1 MKKLLSLVMALA
13 IVVSFT
19 ACGDKSASSDESGA
33 ETVTL
38 KMSVTGSEQS
48 TWTAGAEKFAE
59 IVKEKTNGGI
69 EIKVYPNEQLSG
81 GNQAKGIEMLTTGS
95 TDITMHSNIIYSIM
109 DEKFGVISLPWLLP
123 NYETV
128 DEKLAEGGAGYK
140 EFEKMLDEKGVVFLG
155 FGENG
160 YRQLTNN
167 VREVKTPED
176 LEGLKI
182 RVPGMKMYISLFT
195 ALGTDPQSMN
205 FAEVFTALQQNTID
219 GQENPADIIDSSKLY
234 EVQKYLSIWNYSY
247 DALVLGINKEK
258 FNSLTEEQQQILRDA
273 AKEALKYQ
281 IDLNREKEAG
291 QFEKFAE
298 NGMTVTTVEEEQIAK
313 FKEKVQ
319 SVYDEYEGIIGK
331 ELIDAF
337 K

>member
-1 MKKLLSLVMALA
+1 MKRIIQLSLLMLVL
-13 IVVSFT
+13 VSFV
-19 ACGDKSASSDESGA
+19 ACGNSGDSG
-33 ETVTL
+33 EKITL

-59 IVKEKTNGGI
+59 IVKEKTNGEI

-95 TDITMHSNIIYSIM
+95 TDISLHSNIIYSIM

-123 NYETV
+123 SYDIV
-128 DEKLAEGGAGYK
+128 DEKLAEGSAGRK
-140 EFEKMLDEKGVVFLG
+140 AIEEMLDEKGVVFLG

-160 YRQLTNN
+160 FRQLTNN
-167 VREVKTPED
+167 VKEVKTPED

-195 ALGTDPQSMN
+195 ALGADPQSMN

-234 EVQKYLSIWNYSY
+234 EVQKYISIWNYSY
-247 DALVLGINKEK
+247 DALILGMNKEK
-258 FNSLTEEQQQILRDA
+258 FNSLTEEQQKILKEA
-273 AKEALKYQ
+273 AKEALQYQ
-281 IDLNREKEAG
+281 IDLNREKEEG
-291 QFEKFAE
+291 QFKKFEE
-298 NGMTVTTVEEEQIAK
+298 NGMTVTVVEEAEIEK

>member
-1 MKKLLSLVMALA
+1 MKKSLVFLMVIILVISLA
-13 IVVSFT
+13 
-19 ACGDKSASSDESGA
+19 ACSGNPGGTKT
-33 ETVTL
+33 EKIKL

-48 TWTAGAEKFAE
+48 TWTAGANKFAE
-59 IVKEKTNGGI
+59 IVKEKTNDQI
-69 EIKVYPNEQLSG
+69 EIMVFPNEQLSG
-81 GNQAKGIEMLTTGS
+81 GNQSKGIEMLRNGTTDL
-95 TDITMHSNIIYSIM
+95 TLHSNIIYSIM

-123 NYETV
+123 SYDKV
-128 DEKLAEGGAGYK
+128 DEKLGEGGEGRAAVTA
-140 EFEKMLDEKGVVFLG
+140 MLDEIGVVALG

-160 YRQLTNN
+160 FRQLTNN

-182 RVPGMKMYISLFT
+182 RVPGMKMYISLFK

-234 EVQKYLSIWNYSY
+234 EVQKYLSRWNYSY
-247 DALVLGINKEK
+247 DAIVLGINKDK
-258 FNSLTEEQQQILRDA
+258 FNTFTDEQKQILRDA
-273 AKEALKYQ
+273 ATEAMAFQIQQNRSKE
-281 IDLNREKEAG
+281 EE
-291 QFEKFAE
+291 QFKKFQE
-298 NGMTVTTVEEEQIAK
+298 NGMTVTMVDEEQINR

-319 SVYDEYEGIIGK
+319 SVYDEYEPIMGK

-337 K
+337 R